1 MRELDFTTLR
11 LYVSVC
17 ELRSIARAAEQASI
31 VGSAISKRL
40 AALEDSVGVA
50 LLTRRRRGVEPTPAG
65 ETLLEHARAILA
77 RADQIQRDMDSYA
90 AGVKGQ
96 VKVLATASVLA
107 ESLADDVA
115 AFLKDPAHRDIQVG
129 IEEAISP
136 DVVRGI
142 RAGVASLGICW
153 DAADFQ
159 GLQQRPYRTDQLAVA
174 VPSDHPLAACTSV
187 PFAATLDYEYVSL
200 PPASAV
206 LALLKRQATL
216 QGKTLAHRL
225 VVSNFDA
232 AFRVVRAKLAISI
245 VPAEVAEP
253 YAQTHDLRVI
263 PLSDSWAR
271 RRFAVCFRDE
281 AFLTPAAR
289 LLLEHLA
296 AIGQMNEEQKV

>member
-129 IEEAISP
+129 IEEGISP

-159 GLQQRPYRTDQLAVA
+159 GLQQRPYRSDQLAVA
-174 VPSDHPLAACTSV
+174 VPSDHPLAAYTSV

-263 PLSDSWAR
+263 PLSDNWAR

-296 AIGQMNEEQKV
+296 AIGQMNEEQTV